1 MRLLVSFA
9 LICLVSLTG
18 CRSKKIA
25 VEDTQ
30 SVQLASMEQQTM
42 ESLFHNS
49 VGTFDL
55 CLYDTLLI
63 FPPDSLP
70 PIGGNTQLNPVKIR
84 HAWLKSK
91 AQVCDSLDLKRN
103 DSTKI
108 EDRGRWIYAD
118 YNIPNYYSDNVS
130 IPHYT
135 IFLFVALLI
144 IVCLCVRK
152 I

>member
-30 SVQLASMEQQTM
+30 RVQFASMEQQTM
-42 ESLFHNS
+42 ESLFRNS
-49 VGTFDL
+49 VGTFDI

-70 PIGGNTQLNPVKIR
+70 PIGGNTQMIPAKIR

-91 AQVCDSLDLKRN
+91 AQIYDSLDIVRN
-103 DSTKI
+103 DSTKLQ
-108 EDRGRWIYAD
+108 DHARWIYAD
-118 YNIPNYYSDNVS
+118 YNV
-130 IPHYT
+130 
-135 IFLFVALLI
+135 
-144 IVCLCVRK
+144 
-152 I
+152 